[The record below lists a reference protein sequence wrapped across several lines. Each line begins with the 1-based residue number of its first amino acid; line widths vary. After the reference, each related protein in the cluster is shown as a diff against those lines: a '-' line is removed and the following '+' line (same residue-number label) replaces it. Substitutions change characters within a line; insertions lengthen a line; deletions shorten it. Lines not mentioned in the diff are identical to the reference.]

1 MQPKSLAGLYRPPF
15 SPILPNFIHR
25 IGGMATGAALDA
37 AYFGLNAA
45 ASAYSSAGLNLTR
58 IVSGLRETGMQKRET
73 ERISGRT
80 PYFLTKRDHFIK
92 SLDEKVDLLLGEIS
106 FDRIAAS
113 SSANDIERSE
123 ELPAIFFSHGMFMNA
138 NFGLF
143 PIDGRGQI
151 PNIDT
156 LKTFLGFFAYLGFK
170 VFYLHMRNCVQVQ
183 NRYVRNTSAYVTD
196 PSARPDMRGVKYEIP
211 PGTTFDV
218 VKEND
223 IGSALRYIN
232 VEMGYDKIVAI
243 AHSLGGDMLYDYIG
257 SKLPY
262 SSKIAGFVPLCS
274 PLRWK
279 YPDEMLIRIL
289 LKVSKSADALNSFM
303 EQAGVERRAD
313 PLGFVSERVRFAS
326 ELLAGFS
333 PLTEVAFK
341 VSAQIPLL
349 REALATLYY
358 PGEDFAH
365 INQRIIGKFI
375 RKCLEPMPTPMIEH
389 FMKILSSSDGSL
401 TTSEGRPI
409 SAVLPNISIPV
420 MAIAG
425 GRDGL
430 AKAEQNIE
438 PEFKKIGSSS
448 KKIHIVEN
456 GDHFTT
462 VIGKDSPRT
471 TWLEIASWL
480 HKIGLYPEFDRN
492 VVEKIISDHVDVE
505 KRPPSF
511 NWPHFDRA
519 RSNKNPASKQGRVS
533 L

>member
-1 MQPKSLAGLYRPPF
+1 MQIQSHAGSYRPFF
-15 SPILPNFIHR
+15 SPILPAFLHR

-37 AYFGLNAA
+37 TYFGLNTA
-45 ASAYSSAGLNLTR
+45 ASAYSSAGLSLTR
-58 IVSGLRETGMQKRET
+58 LVSGIRETGMQKRET
-73 ERISGRT
+73 ERISGRA

-92 SLDEKVDLLLGEIS
+92 SLDGRVDLLLGEIS
-106 FDRIAAS
+106 FDRTAAA

-156 LKTFLGFFAYLGFK
+156 LNTFLGFFAYLGFK

-183 NRYVRNTSAYVTD
+183 NRYVRNTSAYVTN

-223 IGSALRYIN
+223 IGSALKYIN
-232 VEMGYDKIVAI
+232 ATLGHDKIVAM

-257 SKLPY
+257 SGLPY
-262 SSKIAGFVPLCS
+262 SGNIAGFVPLCS

-289 LKVSKSADALNSFM
+289 LKISKSADALNSFM
-303 EQAGVERRAD
+303 EQSGVGRRAN

-333 PLTEVAFK
+333 PLTGAAFK

-358 PGEDFAH
+358 PGDDFAH
-365 INQRIIGKFI
+365 ANQRVIGKFI

-389 FMKILSSSDGSL
+389 FMKILSSNDGSL

-420 MAIAG
+420 LAIAG

-448 KKIHIVEN
+448 KKIQIVEN

-462 VIGKDSPRT
+462 VIGRESPRA
-471 TWLEIASWL
+471 TWLEIVSWI
-480 HKIGLYPEFDRN
+480 HEIGLYPGFDRS
-492 VVEKIISDHVDVE
+492 VIEKIISDHVAVA
-505 KRPPSF
+505 KRRP
-511 NWPHFDRA
+511 
-519 RSNKNPASKQGRVS
+519 VV
-533 L
+533 

>member
-1 MQPKSLAGLYRPPF
+1 
-15 SPILPNFIHR
+15 
-25 IGGMATGAALDA
+25 
-37 AYFGLNAA
+37 
-45 ASAYSSAGLNLTR
+45 
-58 IVSGLRETGMQKRET
+58 
-73 ERISGRT
+73 
-80 PYFLTKRDHFIK
+80 
-92 SLDEKVDLLLGEIS
+92 
-106 FDRIAAS
+106 
-113 SSANDIERSE
+113 
-123 ELPAIFFSHGMFMNA
+123 
-138 NFGLF
+138 
-143 PIDGRGQI
+143 
-151 PNIDT
+151 
-156 LKTFLGFFAYLGFK
+156 
-170 VFYLHMRNCVQVQ
+170 
-183 NRYVRNTSAYVTD
+183 
-196 PSARPDMRGVKYEIP
+196 
-211 PGTTFDV
+211 
-218 VKEND
+218 
-223 IGSALRYIN
+223 
-232 VEMGYDKIVAI
+232 
-243 AHSLGGDMLYDYIG
+243 
-257 SKLPY
+257 
-262 SSKIAGFVPLCS
+262 
-274 PLRWK
+274 
-279 YPDEMLIRIL
+279 
-289 LKVSKSADALNSFM
+289 
-303 EQAGVERRAD
+303 AGVERRAD

-505 KRPPSF
+505 KRPPI
-511 NWPHFDRA
+511 
-519 RSNKNPASKQGRVS
+519 V
-533 L
+533 